1 MIIVQVGT
9 NNGVDS
15 CSEFVLKNKDQITEV
30 HLIEPLA
37 ACNAHIENV
46 YKDVP
51 NHKIYNV
58 GISDNTNSE
67 EITIYYPSSN
77 TISGHSSSDYKHLT
91 AHQHSDISHVTVP
104 CYTLEKFFELHN
116 ITKCDRLYI
125 DTEGLD
131 CKILLGFDYAK
142 YGISYIEFEVIHADG
157 AFNKGESYNKCVD
170 KFRACGYSISPAGEY
185 NECAVKL

>member
-15 CSEFVLKNKDQITEV
+15 CSDFVLKNKELITEV
-30 HLIEPLA
+30 HLIEPLV
-37 ACNAHIENV
+37 ACNAHIKSV
-46 YKDVP
+46 YKDV
-51 NHKIYNV
+51 NNYKIYNV
-58 GISDNTNSE
+58 GISDNPHSK
-67 EITIYYPSSN
+67 EITIYYPASN
-77 TISGHSSSDYKHLT
+77 AISGHSSSDYGHLT
-91 AHQHSDISHVTVP
+91 AHHHSVISHVTVP
-104 CYTLEKFFELHN
+104 CYTLEKFFELNN

-131 CKILLGFDYAK
+131 CKILLGFDYTK
-142 YGISYIEFEVIHADG
+142 YGISYIEFEIIHADG

-170 KFRACGYSISPAGEY
+170 KFHACGYNVNPAGEY